1 MCVLSFKEWKINFPH
16 GKPQC
21 ILQHPF
27 IQNNIEL
34 SKYDHSPLGFFIKDL
49 KSLFPC
55 ELQHG
60 SPHLIFKAPGWDIPT
75 WLSPWWPE
83 LNKSTWNLSFPA
95 ALMSS
100 PLPGSLISTM
110 VLLDS
115 EAQKLPFPSHAGD
128 HSCPGNVFR
137 FLPSSR
143 LTFIL
148 SCQNFDI
155 FHQVPWLLV
164 PRLVPSLSLWPIQPA
179 VFLNLKSVI
188 VILFSKSI
196 LNTQLFSRETPS
208 STWRHSFSWL
218 SPNLISRL
226 IAGKS
231 MTFSNYPGVR
241 HSHDYSPRACSVR
254 TMELCTQLLT

>member
-1 MCVLSFKEWKINFPH
+1 MCALFFKEWKINFPH
-16 GKPQC
+16 GKSQC

-34 SKYDHSPLGFFIKDL
+34 LKYDHGPLGFFTKDL

-55 ELQHG
+55 ELQHE
-60 SPHLIFKAPGWDIPT
+60 SSNLIFKAPGWDIPT

-83 LNKSTWNLSFPA
+83 LNKPIWNLIFPA

-100 PLPGSLISTM
+100 PLPSSLISTM

-115 EAQKLPFPSHAGD
+115 EVQNLPFTSHAGD
-128 HSCPGNVFR
+128 HLCPGNVFR
-137 FLPSSR
+137 FFPSSH

-148 SCQNFDI
+148 LMLDFDI

-164 PRLVPSLSLWPIQPA
+164 PRLVPSLSLWPIQPV

-196 LNTQLFSRETPS
+196 LQFSS
-208 STWRHSFSWL
+208 VQFS
-218 SPNLISRL
+218 
-226 IAGKS
+226 
-231 MTFSNYPGVR
+231 
-241 HSHDYSPRACSVR
+241 CSVV
-254 TMELCTQLLT
+254 